1 MGGAGEG
8 ERCVRR
14 GDRGDEKIRRGV
26 NGPLNGLGGS
36 KHCQREEINGK
47 LVADNP
53 PSVLR
58 PLPPATARYSDFPY
72 RVFAR
77 DENNSPTRRQRFR
90 EGDGLF

>member
-1 MGGAGEG
+1 MWSKKLREWQGRCGGGKKEGEG
-8 ERCVRR
+8 KRAI

-53 PSVLR
+53 PSVFGPAR
-58 PLPPATARYSDFPY
+58 GPPDIRISCVLNVCAR
-72 RVFAR
+72 RK
-77 DENNSPTRRQRFR
+77 
-90 EGDGLF
+90 